1 MNSYGYEHI
10 FLVMNIVQALPESE
24 LEADRGEIF
33 INAQNRILSNL
44 RWKTVGKYVFAMDF
58 NYHFFSHYLLFF
70 FHFKVLIWWFEKD
83 FL

>member
-44 RWKTVGKYVFAMDF
+44 R
-58 NYHFFSHYLLFF
+58 
-70 FHFKVLIWWFEKD
+70 
-83 FL
+83 